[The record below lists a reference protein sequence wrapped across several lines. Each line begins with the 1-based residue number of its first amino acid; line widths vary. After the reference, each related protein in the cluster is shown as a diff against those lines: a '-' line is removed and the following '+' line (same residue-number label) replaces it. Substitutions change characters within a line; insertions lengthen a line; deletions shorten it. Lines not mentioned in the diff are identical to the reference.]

1 MIRAILSGAVFAI
14 VLSLPVAL
22 LTVVVFRF
30 PIPFG
35 GYESGVVAIPR
46 TILAVG
52 FYGMLGGFPLLGLLG
67 AGAGLWAWRRHAPD
81 ARGVLRLTLMLA
93 SFVALAGV
101 LTLAVLDKIIG
112 PW

>member
-1 MIRAILSGAVFAI
+1 LFRAILSGAAFAI
-14 VLSLPVAL
+14 LMSLPIAL

-35 GYESGVVAIPR
+35 EYESGIAAVPR
-46 TILAVG
+46 TILAVA
-52 FYGMLGGFPLLGLLG
+52 FYGMLGGFPLLGFLG

-81 ARGVLRLTLMLA
+81 GRGVLRLTLILA
-93 SFVALAGV
+93 SVAALAGV
-101 LTLAVLDKIIG
+101 LTLAVLDMIIG